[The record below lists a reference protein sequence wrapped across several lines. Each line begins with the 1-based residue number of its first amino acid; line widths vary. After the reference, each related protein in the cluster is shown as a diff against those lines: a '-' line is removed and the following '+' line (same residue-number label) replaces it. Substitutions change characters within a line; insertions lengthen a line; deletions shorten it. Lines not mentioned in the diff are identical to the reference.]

1 MGLTD
6 SFWRFVM
13 SIDRLTPFVRMRLLG
28 CALLFLLAVSLD
40 ASAQAVTG
48 ETTVVRIG
56 VLPNTTPGGGS
67 LADTPL
73 AQYLS
78 GSIPGCRFE
87 VATFTRDEIVAK
99 VRSNALDFI
108 VVDPVLLATLKT
120 RHDFQS
126 VATLQSRF
134 QGEKY
139 ALSGGTLFYRPE
151 TGKASALPDNR
162 GLFTLPQKTQPVH
175 PQDLKSRTIAISD
188 PEALAGWL
196 AALREFKRIGFK
208 PDQDLKT
215 NILDSDEAVVDA
227 ILKGTCEAGCV
238 RAGTIERVVADR
250 ALAKD
255 TFRVIEFSDIRD
267 TNFPPRIPVAVS
279 TRLYPDLSFVAS
291 PRAAPDL
298 VEKVAAALLAM
309 PSWTDG
315 TGERPEVAG
324 WSFPRSDLAVHQC
337 LQELRKPP
345 YEQFG
350 DISFRDVSHQYM
362 GWLITLGTLM
372 ILMVMV
378 TIYVL
383 VLDPAPWRA
392 ILERKRAESA
402 LYISVKRFEH
412 IASCSGD
419 WIWET
424 DASDRFTYSNAIVE
438 QMLGYQAEE
447 ILGKH
452 HVDLFA
458 AAEKER
464 IAALGQKKFGTGA
477 RMFRER
483 FRLLTKDGRVVIH
496 ETTAEPIIDS
506 HGQFSGYRGV
516 NRDITNQVRFV
527 RLRP

>member
-1 MGLTD
+1 
-6 SFWRFVM
+6 M
-13 SIDRLTPFVRMRLLG
+13 SMNRLTPFVRMRLLG
-28 CALLFLLAVSLD
+28 CAILFLLAIPLD
-40 ASAQAVTG
+40 ASAQTVTD
-48 ETTVVRIG
+48 EPTVVRIG
-56 VLPNTTPGGGS
+56 VLLNTAPGGGS
-67 LADTPL
+67 PADAPL

-78 GSIPGCRFE
+78 DAIPGFRFE
-87 VATFTRDEIVAK
+87 VATFTRDEIVAQ
-99 VRSNALDFI
+99 VRSHALDFV
-108 VVDPVLLATLKT
+108 VVDPVLLAVFKT
-120 RHDFQS
+120 RHGFQEI
-126 VATLQSRF
+126 ATLQNRF

-139 ALSGGTLFYRPE
+139 AFSGGTLFYHPE
-151 TGKASALPDNR
+151 SSDPPENQ
-162 GLFTLPQKTQPVH
+162 GLFTLPPKTQPVH
-175 PQDLKSRTIAISD
+175 PQDLKHRTIAISD

-196 AALREFKRIGFK
+196 AALREFKKIGFK

-215 NILDSDEAVVDA
+215 SILDSDEAVVNA
-227 ILKGTCEAGCV
+227 ILEGTCEAGCV
-238 RAGTIERVVADR
+238 RAGTIERVVAER
-250 ALAKD
+250 ALAQD

-279 TRLYPDLSFVAS
+279 TRLYPNVSFAAC

-298 VEKVAAALLAM
+298 VEKVAAALRAM
-309 PSWTDG
+309 PPRTDG
-315 TGERPEVAG
+315 PGKHPEVAG

-350 DISFRDVSHQYM
+350 DISFRDVSRQYM
-362 GWLITLGTLM
+362 GWMITLGALM
-372 ILMVMV
+372 VLMVMV

-383 VLDPAPWRA
+383 ALNPAPWRA
-392 ILERKRAESA
+392 VLERRRAESA
-402 LYISVKRFEH
+402 LYVSVKRFEH
-412 IASCSGD
+412 IAACSGD

-438 QMLGYQAEE
+438 QMLGYPAEE
-447 ILGKH
+447 IVGKYYT
-452 HVDLFA
+452 DLFA

-464 IAALGQKKFGTGA
+464 IAALGQQKFGTGA

-496 ETTAEPIIDS
+496 ETTAEPIVDS
-506 HGQFSGYRGV
+506 RNPFSGYRGV